1 MSLTTEIKQII
12 QNELPGSI
20 IIVEDPNNDGEHF
33 EAIVISDAFE
43 GMPLL
48 KQHKAIMNPLK
59 EAFDGK
65 VHALALK
72 TFSTSKWE
80 AQKENYPMIEQR
92 IKELNNDN

>member
-59 EAFDGK
+59 VSQLIIVILLSHIK
-65 VHALALK
+65 K
-72 TFSTSKWE
+72 IS
-80 AQKENYPMIEQR
+80 QKIKIIR
-92 IKELNNDN
+92 ILYRFINQITII

>member
-43 GMPLL
+43 SMPLL

-59 EAFDGK
+59 EAFNQK

-80 AQKENYPMIEQR
+80 AQKENYPMIEKR

>member
-33 EAIVISDAFE
+33 EAIVISEAFE

-59 EAFDGK
+59 EAFDQK

-80 AQKENYPMIEQR
+80 AQKENYPMIEKR

>member
-1 MSLTTEIKQII
+1 MSLSSEIKQII
-12 QNELPGSI
+12 QNKLPGSI

-33 EAIVISDAFE
+33 EAIVISDSFE
-43 GMPLL
+43 NMPLL

-59 EAFDGK
+59 EAFDEK

-80 AQKENYPMIEQR
+80 AQKENYPMIEKR